1 MYTVVFPKNS
11 HIRPNEAVSLKD
23 AIKTKLAL
31 EINRPSEDGAVIL
44 DEDGYIMSSREQSL
58 YIIQNLV

>member
-1 MYTVVFPKNS
+1 MYTVVFPKNH
-11 HIRPNEAVSLKD
+11 HIRPSEQVSLKD

-31 EINRPSEDGAVIL
+31 AINRPNSEGAVIL
-44 DEDGYIMSSREQSL
+44 DKDGYIMSTREQNL